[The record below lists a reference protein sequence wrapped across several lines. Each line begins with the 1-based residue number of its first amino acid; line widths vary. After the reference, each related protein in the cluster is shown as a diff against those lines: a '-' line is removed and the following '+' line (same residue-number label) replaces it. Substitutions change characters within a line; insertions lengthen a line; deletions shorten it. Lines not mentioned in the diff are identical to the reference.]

1 MNLIDSVAENV
12 EAHFKKLWPY
22 QDQGEFI
29 RSREIAKEGE
39 YFRSLAKLSEQERQ
53 ERLAQGLEKDD
64 ASYKSPALQAEIEK
78 ASAKLLS
85 AEEQSKLFKE
95 TGYAISDELNRLTP
109 STYPKDDPETP
120 KKMVEFLTKFS
131 KSYTKEGKQRSAGPI
146 LEYLLAADY
155 DWAFWLWGEWIS
167 ACLAVDDHTS
177 AEALIA
183 AATDGST
190 PASTHF
196 AQRGGPYKPKIMVA
210 KAMIA
215 LRRDGDLDLAHQISN
230 AARLNF
236 GESYDAIQAFRGIEY
251 LRQEVDA
258 KRLTIAM
265 NTGKNGGKVHELV
278 DTRVP
283 ANALLT
289 GKWEKDEE

>member
-1 MNLIDSVAENV
+1 MNLIDSVAENI

-29 RSREIAKEGE
+29 RTREIAKEGE

-53 ERLAQGLEKDD
+53 ERLKLGLKPDD
-64 ASYKSPALQAEIEK
+64 ESFKLPELQAEIAK
-78 ASAKLLS
+78 AGGKLLS
-85 AEEQSKLFKE
+85 VEEQSKLFKQV
-95 TGYAISDELNRLTP
+95 GYDITDELNRLTP

-120 KKMVEFLTKFS
+120 GKMVAFLTRFS

-167 ACLAVDDHTS
+167 ACLAVDDHAS

-190 PASTHF
+190 PASTQF
-196 AQRGGPYKPKIMVA
+196 AQRGGPYKPKLMVA

-230 AARLNF
+230 NARLNF
-236 GESYDAIQAFRGIEY
+236 GESHDAIQAFRGIEY

-265 NTGKNGGKVHELV
+265 NTGKNGHKVHELV
-278 DTRVP
+278 DARVP
-283 ANALLT
+283 AAALLT
-289 GKWEKDEE
+289 GKWGEDEE